1 MTPTFFTCCFSI
13 SYNLIFPPPPTPR
26 LELISVSSGCLR
38 DLSGKLYNSCL
49 KVGYFWKH
57 VWGGPRRWTMS
68 QIVVLFKMK
77 LLFVYFS
84 LCFMGG
90 GETGLWTKCATD
102 LSIKLQS
109 NTSLN
114 VGSRQRTWPSLPG
127 RQKSRHGILAY
138 KMTAM
143 DAMRSLAH
151 ITTDSNLN
159 TLFHHP

>member
-1 MTPTFFTCCFSI
+1 MTPTFLSGCFSI

-38 DLSGKLYNSCL
+38 DLGVKLYNSCL

-84 LCFMGG
+84 LCCFMGG
-90 GETGLWTKCATD
+90 EGETGLWTKCATD
-102 LSIKLQS
+102 FWIKLQS

-114 VGSRQRTWPSLPG
+114 VGSRQRTWPLLPG
-127 RQKSRHGILAY
+127 RQMSRCGILAY
-138 KMTAM
+138 RMTAM
-143 DAMRSLAH
+143 DAKGSCWDR
-151 ITTDSNLN
+151 
-159 TLFHHP
+159 